1 MKKFYSFLL
10 VLLMAVMS
18 MPAYSVIRSITI
30 NEGTKVN
37 DMVPMAFSHCD
48 SWTESEYII
57 PASSLSEI
65 NGKQITGLQY
75 YVSQP
80 TYYYTAH
87 ASMDIMVW
95 EVSSSITTLSNLR
108 YPTTGQAFASYSGQ
122 INVISDNGVRY
133 IRIDFA
139 TPLVYNGGS
148 LIINARNPSPAQ
160 KDEIH
165 YYGQTVS
172 GASVAGYNTEVGY
185 VNFVDQQNFAP
196 KTTIYYNTD
205 GKDYVAL
212 LSNDEKELTLYY
224 VTNPKE
230 RLGQHTGWGYVGE
243 EWMDFFNTTGQ
254 NVQYGDPFEV
264 EKIIIDESVRDAR
277 PEYMY
282 WFHDF
287 EWVTEIVGLE
297 NINTSDVFSMAS
309 AFEGIGAEVI
319 DIRTWDFSKV
329 TNTNRMFAYS
339 IVQTILCNTDL
350 SAMNQITDSRNMFYG
365 QALANTL
372 VGGNGTPWDANHIDK
387 SYARP
392 DKPGQPGY
400 FSSHGQGIDQT
411 SQEPKANSQK
421 LIKDGQLLIIRDG
434 KIYNAQG
441 ARVQ

>member
-1 MKKFYSFLL
+1 MKKIYSFLL

-18 MPAYSVIRSITI
+18 MPAYSVIRSITV

-48 SWTESEYII
+48 SWTESEHII
-57 PASSLSEI
+57 PASLLSDI
-65 NGKQITGLQY
+65 AGKQITGLQY

-224 VTNPKE
+224 VTNPKDIVWYIKGPNWDDPDVEYAHYRLTVSLYGNELLKEFE
-230 RLGQHTGWGYVGE
+230 RIRSLPDEEAWSAYVELMKAAGITVKVE
-243 EWMDFFNTTGQ
+243 E
-254 NVQYGDPFEV
+254 
-264 EKIIIDESVRDAR
+264 
-277 PEYMY
+277 
-282 WFHDF
+282 
-287 EWVTEIVGLE
+287 
-297 NINTSDVFSMAS
+297 
-309 AFEGIGAEVI
+309 
-319 DIRTWDFSKV
+319 
-329 TNTNRMFAYS
+329 
-339 IVQTILCNTDL
+339 
-350 SAMNQITDSRNMFYG
+350 
-365 QALANTL
+365 
-372 VGGNGTPWDANHIDK
+372 
-387 SYARP
+387 
-392 DKPGQPGY
+392 
-400 FSSHGQGIDQT
+400 
-411 SQEPKANSQK
+411 
-421 LIKDGQLLIIRDG
+421 
-434 KIYNAQG
+434 
-441 ARVQ
+441 